1 MSTDPSLP
9 PNPHPPPAD
18 IDSGDCPNVQ
28 LHSDAWPS
36 ITISIRN
43 MGPRGPLAISL
54 CKHTPCKRA
63 CIFKLAL
70 WVLQWLVFHLD
81 PDSRCK
87 FVEEWSSNWCARC
100 RVVCTKCK
108 RLLRRMT
115 KMQTP
120 VIISTARKK
129 NTKVTTCTCQSRH
142 KLKVFVFLP
151 GSRGTE
157 TSNQG
162 GIISNMYGLNSTIVQ
177 SRPSVHKCI
186 RYIKLYLLIGL
197 HPINISWFQN
207 WGCVVCSGGRTEY
220 ASGCEIED
228 VHNQLHKFKNC

>member
-9 PNPHPPPAD
+9 PAPLPPPAD

-54 CKHTPCKRA
+54 CKHTPCKPA

-70 WVLQWLVFHLD
+70 WILQWLVFHLD

-100 RVVCTKCK
+100 
-108 RLLRRMT
+108 
-115 KMQTP
+115 
-120 VIISTARKK
+120 
-129 NTKVTTCTCQSRH
+129 
-142 KLKVFVFLP
+142 
-151 GSRGTE
+151 
-157 TSNQG
+157 
-162 GIISNMYGLNSTIVQ
+162 
-177 SRPSVHKCI
+177 VHKVQKTFAQNDKNANTGNYIYCTQEKYKSDDVYMSKPAQI
-186 RYIKLYLLIGL
+186 ESFRVFAGFTRYWDLKPGWYYIKYV
-197 HPINISWFQN
+197 WTQ
-207 WGCVVCSGGRTEY
+207 
-220 ASGCEIED
+220 
-228 VHNQLHKFKNC
+228 